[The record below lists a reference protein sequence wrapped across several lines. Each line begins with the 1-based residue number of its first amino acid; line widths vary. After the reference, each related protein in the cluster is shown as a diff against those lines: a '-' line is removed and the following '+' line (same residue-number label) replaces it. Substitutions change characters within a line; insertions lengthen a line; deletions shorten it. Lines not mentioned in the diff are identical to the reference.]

1 VDGLGFWATRTGVQ
15 SSLGL
20 LAATA
25 GPQGPVP
32 TRQSGAVREGW
43 EDYCLLTLLRQ
54 QGKQK
59 ELEAILKAYTDGRPI
74 SDLRLAALRALL
86 PRP

>member
-1 VDGLGFWATRTGVQ
+1 M
-15 SSLGL
+15 
-20 LAATA
+20 
-25 GPQGPVP
+25 
-32 TRQSGAVREGW
+32 REGR

-59 ELEAILKAYTDGRPI
+59 ELDAILKAYTDGRPI
-74 SDLRLAALRALL
+74 TDLRLAALRALL